1 MPAAE
6 PRANVRPRSRLHRL
20 LSHPLLNLAVGGAV
34 CVCALIELIEDVE
47 KSGSLQAAH
56 GVVLFGLVHG
66 LRAVGELAEGAHKV
80 AHRGEGPG

>member
-6 PRANVRPRSRLHRL
+6 PRVNVRPRSRLHRL

-34 CVCALIELIEDVE
+34 CVCALAELFEDVE

-56 GVVLFGLVHG
+56 GVMLVGLLHG
-66 LRAVGELAEGAHKV
+66 LRAVGDLAEGAHKV
-80 AHRGEGPG
+80 VHRGEGPG